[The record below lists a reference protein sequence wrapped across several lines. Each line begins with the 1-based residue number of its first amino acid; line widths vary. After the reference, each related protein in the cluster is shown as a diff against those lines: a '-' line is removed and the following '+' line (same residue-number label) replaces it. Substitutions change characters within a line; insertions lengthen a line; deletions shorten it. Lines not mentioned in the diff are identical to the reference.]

1 MRLLHRNSHGDLT
14 FTDDLHD
21 GIPAYA
27 ILSHTWGK
35 DEEEV
40 TFRDMKDGSGRGK
53 KGYKKIKFCGEQAAR
68 DGLQYF
74 WVDTCCIDKTNNVEL
89 TSAINSMYR
98 WYHGAARCYV
108 YLADVHADQPGESS
122 TWEEAFRK
130 SRWFTRGWTLQ
141 ELIAPRSVEFF
152 SVEGDWLGYKTS
164 LEPLIHNVTKIPV
177 QALRGSLSEFS
188 VEERITWVDM
198 RITKHGE
205 DMAYCL
211 LGIVNV
217 SLAVIY
223 GEGKAKAIARLKR
236 ELALQSHISVNEVE
250 ARQYRVPF
258 SLKGVPVINKFVNR
272 KEELTALR
280 EHLLPAREQGRRKVT
295 VLHGLGGIGKTQLS
309 VEFCRRHA
317 DTFTAVFW
325 LDGRSED
332 TLKQSLAAIA
342 ARLPM
347 GQLPEASVNRK
358 LTSEEDVDATVNDV
372 LIWLSIPANS
382 SWLLVFDNVDIDIND
397 PKAPPGAYDVQR
409 FYPDAD
415 HGSILVTTRLSS
427 LAQLGAPIKVA
438 NVNRKQAL
446 AIFRNGYKYFRESPE
461 SDQLLEK
468 LDGLPLALA
477 QAAAY
482 MSETQ
487 CSFTEYIE
495 LYDIEWNTWMN
506 TNGDQKPVQAAICE
520 RDKDAA
526 NLLLLWSWLDY
537 QDLWFELFAP
547 AHLRLTSADEV
558 VAEWFMLV
566 TNSKPKFMEKT
577 RLLLRYSLI
586 DRVKNSGGYIIHPV
600 MHEWAW
606 QIQDKYQR
614 GQNCQLAAMVLGLA
628 VPLESEKG
636 FWVLQLRLLLHANRY
651 LKCLEIS
658 DGISDRRSRIGV
670 GTTALDGFH
679 GLGNLYCMQG
689 KLAEAEKMY
698 QRALEGKEKAWGPDH
713 TSTLSTVNN
722 LGNLYKNQGKLAE
735 AEKMYQRAL
744 EGKEKAW
751 GPDHTST
758 LHTVNNLG
766 LLYADQ
772 GKLAEAEKIYQ
783 RALEGY
789 EKAWGPDHT
798 STLSTVNNLG
808 NLYADQGKLAEAEKM
823 YQRALEGK
831 EKAWGPDHTSTLDTV
846 NNLGNL
852 YADQGK
858 LVEAEKIYQRAL
870 EGYEKAWGPDHT
882 STLSTVNNLGNLYK
896 NQGKLAEAEKMY
908 QRALEGKEKAWG
920 PDHTSTL
927 STGKLAE
934 AEKMYQRAL
943 EGYEKA
949 WGPDHTSTL
958 DTVNNLGLLYA
969 DQGKLA
975 EAEKMYQR
983 ALEGKEKAWGPN
995 HTSILDTVNN
1005 LGNLYADQ
1013 GKLAEAEKMF
1023 QRALEGKEKA
1033 WGPDH
1038 ASTLNTVNNLGNLY
1052 KDQGKLAEAEKMY
1065 QRALERKEKV
1075 WAPDH
1080 TSTLDTVNNLGLL
1093 YADQGK
1099 LAEAEKMYQR
1109 ALEGY
1114 DKAWGPDHIST
1125 LDTVNNL
1132 GNLYADQGKLAE
1144 AEKMYQRVLEGYE
1157 KALSP
1162 DGVKTFVPALNNA
1175 YSYGMLFERQGRSSD
1190 AITMYIRALRGYGI
1204 VFGTEYYWYQAA
1216 YKRIHNLESL

>member
-1 MRLLHRNSHGDLT
+1 MRLLQRNSHGDLT
-14 FTDDLHD
+14 FTEDLHD

-53 KGYKKIKFCGEQAAR
+53 KGYKKIKFCGERAAHN
-68 DGLQYF
+68 GLQYF

-152 SVEGDWLGYKTS
+152 SVEGDWLGCKTS

-177 QALRGSLSEFS
+177 QALCGSLSEFS
-188 VEERITWVDM
+188 VEERMTWVDM

-236 ELALQSHISVNEVE
+236 ELALQSRISVNEVE
-250 ARQYRVPF
+250 AQQYRVPL
-258 SLKGVPVINKFVNR
+258 SLKSVPVINKFVDR
-272 KEELTALR
+272 KEELTALG
-280 EHLLPAREQGRRKVT
+280 EHLLPAREQGRRKVA

-397 PKAPPGAYDVQR
+397 PKAPPGAYDIQR

-415 HGSILVTTRLSS
+415 HGSILVTTRLNS

-446 AIFRNGYKYFRESPE
+446 AIFRNGYECFRESPE
-461 SDQLLEK
+461 SDRLLEK

-495 LYDIEWNTWMN
+495 LYDMEWNTWMN
-506 TNGDQKPVQAAICE
+506 ANGDQRPVQAYVNGSLHTTWMVSYRAIRE

-537 QDLWFELFAP
+537 RDLWFELFTP
-547 AHLRLTSADEV
+547 AHLRLASADEV

-566 TNSKPKFMEKT
+566 TNSKPKFIEKT

-586 DRVKNSGGYIIHPV
+586 DRAKNSGGYIIHPV
-600 MHEWAW
+600 VHEWAW
-606 QIQDKYQR
+606 QIQDEYQR
-614 GQNCQLAAMVLGLA
+614 GQNCQLAATVVGLA
-628 VPLESEKG
+628 VPPESEKG
-636 FWVLQLRLLLHANRY
+636 FWVLQLRLLLHADRY

-670 GTTALDGFH
+670 GTTALDGFY
-679 GLGNLYCMQG
+679 GLGNLY
-689 KLAEAEKMY
+689 Y
-698 QRALEGKEKAWGPDH
+698 
-713 TSTLSTVNN
+713 T
-722 LGNLYKNQGKLAE
+722 
-735 AEKMYQRAL
+735 
-744 EGKEKAW
+744 
-751 GPDHTST
+751 
-758 LHTVNNLG
+758 
-766 LLYADQ
+766 
-772 GKLAEAEKIYQ
+772 
-783 RALEGY
+783 
-789 EKAWGPDHT
+789 
-798 STLSTVNNLG
+798 
-808 NLYADQGKLAEAEKM
+808 QGKLAEAEKM

-858 LVEAEKIYQRAL
+858 L
-870 EGYEKAWGPDHT
+870 
-882 STLSTVNNLGNLYK
+882 
-896 NQGKLAEAEKMY
+896 
-908 QRALEGKEKAWG
+908 
-920 PDHTSTL
+920 
-927 STGKLAE
+927 AE

-949 WGPDHTSTL
+949 
-958 DTVNNLGLLYA
+958 LG
-969 DQGKLA
+969 
-975 EAEKMYQR
+975 
-983 ALEGKEKAWGPN
+983 
-995 HTSILDTVNN
+995 
-1005 LGNLYADQ
+1005 
-1013 GKLAEAEKMF
+1013 
-1023 QRALEGKEKA
+1023 
-1033 WGPDH
+1033 
-1038 ASTLNTVNNLGNLY
+1038 
-1052 KDQGKLAEAEKMY
+1052 
-1065 QRALERKEKV
+1065 
-1075 WAPDH
+1075 
-1080 TSTLDTVNNLGLL
+1080 
-1093 YADQGK
+1093 
-1099 LAEAEKMYQR
+1099 
-1109 ALEGY
+1109 
-1114 DKAWGPDHIST
+1114 
-1125 LDTVNNL
+1125 
-1132 GNLYADQGKLAE
+1132 
-1144 AEKMYQRVLEGYE
+1144 
-1157 KALSP
+1157 P
-1162 DGVKTFVPALNNA
+1162 DGVKTFVPALNNT
-1175 YSYGMLFERQGRSSD
+1175 YSYGMLFKRQGRSSD
-1190 AITMYIRALRGYGI
+1190 AITMYTRALRGYGI
-1204 VFGTEYYWYQAA
+1204 VFGTEYY
-1216 YKRIHNLESL
+1216 